1 MNKIL
6 WLISL
11 LTASIL
17 FLVSILTK
25 DISCS
30 LISLI
35 LVLLLD
41 KYKPIRF
48 HNKKM
53 KSRYYNE
60 NKGR

>member
-1 MNKIL
+1 MNRIL

-25 DISCS
+25 DISYS

-35 LVLLLD
+35 VVLLLD

-48 HNKKM
+48 HNKKT
-53 KSRYYNE
+53 KNRYYNE
-60 NKGR
+60 NKRR